1 VDVDNTPPSPLRIPV
16 TALLAVTAP
25 PLALGAWILLS
36 GGKRR
41 LYWRALWVR
50 AGAIS
55 FAIGALP
62 LLILS
67 LLVAVRLWPDPN
79 PNPIGLGLFF
89 VAAAILACILLLIG
103 ILLVAFG
110 PDEA

>member
-1 VDVDNTPPSPLRIPV
+1 VDADTPPSPLRLPLTV
-16 TALLAVTAP
+16 LLAITAP
-25 PLALGAWILLS
+25 PLAPVAWIVLS

-41 LYWRALWVR
+41 LYWRSTWIR
-50 AGAIS
+50 AAAVT

-62 LLILS
+62 LVILS

-89 VAAAILACILLLIG
+89 VAATLLACLLVLIG
-103 ILLVAFG
+103 ILRVALR
-110 PDEA
+110 PDDA

>member
-1 VDVDNTPPSPLRIPV
+1 MDIDTPPSSLRLPLTV
-16 TALLAVTAP
+16 LLAISAP
-25 PLALGAWILLS
+25 PLAPVAWILLS

-41 LYWRALWVR
+41 QYLRSTWIRA
-50 AGAIS
+50 AAIT
-55 FAIGALP
+55 FAVGVLP

-89 VAAAILACILLLIG
+89 VAATLLACLLALIG
-103 ILLVAFG
+103 ILRVALG
-110 PDEA
+110 PDDA